1 MEPLRTRRLASSHL
15 QTVNEWEPARLNRK
29 TVNTTLPSVGDQ
41 PFAGTGRIYFLGL
54 IHGHWDLAKDL
65 SIAQAEAVNMGIS
78 IIVPAHKIWE
88 VVNQPEL
95 KEQRTKYDIEVGKG
109 ILRTQESNPPQSQ

>member
-1 MEPLRTRRLASSHL
+1 
-15 QTVNEWEPARLNRK
+15 
-29 TVNTTLPSVGDQ
+29 
-41 PFAGTGRIYFLGL
+41 
-54 IHGHWDLAKDL
+54 L

-95 KEQRTKYDIEVGKG
+95 AEQRANYDMEVGKEK
-109 ILRTQESNPPQSQ
+109 LRAKDSNAPHSDL